1 MNFKHKLLVLAL
13 TPVFVLAACGKSEQ
27 QQAQQRPPMN
37 VAGITVGTEE
47 VRIFTTLPGR
57 ISAIK
62 DAEVRARVNGIVQSI
77 NFTQGSRVKEGQ
89 LLFKID
95 PAIYQADLNAA
106 QASLNQA
113 QASAKS
119 ASALASRY
127 QALVKEN
134 AISKQEYDNAISSA
148 NQAKASIESAR
159 AAVESA
165 KINLSYTSVTSP
177 IDGIIGEAL
186 VTEGALVSAT
196 GATALAKVQQLG
208 EVYVDF
214 TQSTVEM
221 TQLRKAFL
229 NGELERVDNNSA
241 VVRLIL
247 EDGSIYD
254 KTGKLLFSGVAVD
267 PNTGKVNL
275 RATFPNPEELLLPG
289 MFVRVQLERG
299 LNKAAVMVPTQAIQR
314 RADGSSLVYVI
325 EEGKVVARPVT
336 LGEVADDK
344 TQITSGL
351 SAGDQLI
358 VEGFT
363 KIGPGM
369 PVNALPWAKD
379 PQAQQTTATEPATK
393 SNSEEAA
400 KTDKAT
406 DSTPSTEQKQ

>member
-1 MNFKHKLLVLAL
+1 MNFKRKLVVALA
-13 TPVFVLAACGKSEQ
+13 PVIFLSACQKEE

-37 VAGITVGTEE
+37 VSAMTVGTEE

-57 ISAIK
+57 ISATK
-62 DAEVRARVNGIVQSI
+62 NAEVRARVDGIVQSI
-77 NFTQGSRVKEGQ
+77 NFTQGSHVKAGD

-95 PAIYQADLNAA
+95 PAVYQANLNAA
-106 QASLNQA
+106 KASLNQA

-127 QALVKEN
+127 QMLIKEN
-134 AISKQEYDNAISSA
+134 AISKQEYDDAMSSA

-177 IDGIIGEAL
+177 IDGVIGEAL
-186 VTEGALVSAT
+186 VTEGALVSAS

-229 NGELERVDNNSA
+229 NGELERVDDNTA

-247 EDGSIYD
+247 EDGSTYD
-254 KTGKLLFSGVAVD
+254 KEGKLLFSGVSVD

-275 RATFPNPEELLLPG
+275 RATFPNPDELLLPG

-299 LNKAAVMVPTQAIQR
+299 LNKAAIMIPTQAIQR
-314 RADGSSLVYVI
+314 RTDGTSLVYVI
-325 EEGKVVARPVT
+325 SEGKVAMRPVD
-336 LGEVADDK
+336 LGEVSGDK
-344 TQITSGL
+344 TQVTSGL
-351 SAGDQLI
+351 SVGEQLI

-369 PVNALPWAKD
+369 PVNALPWSKD
-379 PQAQQTTATEPATK
+379 SNAVASAQKEASKAQQSEAKTVEGTK
-393 SNSEEAA
+393 VPSSSEEA
-400 KTDKAT
+400 KKA
-406 DSTPSTEQKQ
+406 Q